1 MAVLLTKAKTQK
13 QWKCPLMDE
22 WIQEVYVCVYMY
34 MYTHTHTYI
43 CSGILFSHK
52 RKEIL
57 PFGSTWIDP
66 EDIMLDIMTE
76 INQSEK
82 SARERQ

>member
-1 MAVLLTKAKTQK
+1 MNGYG
-13 QWKCPLMDE
+13 KCMY
-22 WIQEVYVCVYMY
+22 VYICICIH
-34 MYTHTHTYI
+34 THTHIY
-43 CSGILFSHK
+43 SGILFSHK